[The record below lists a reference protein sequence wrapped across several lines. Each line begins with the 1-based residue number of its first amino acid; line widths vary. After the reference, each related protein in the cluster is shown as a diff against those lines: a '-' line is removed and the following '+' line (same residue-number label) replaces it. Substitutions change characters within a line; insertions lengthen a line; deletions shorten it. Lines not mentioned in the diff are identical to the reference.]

1 MTIKMKITMNLV
13 GTLLIAMTSMAF
25 ASTEPFKPLEPSAN
39 PKLLDFQKKNFTPAQ
54 LIKMGKRV
62 RLAIGYSYANFT
74 FIEGNDGVIVVDT
87 GLFTNRAK
95 HALSDYQKLVD
106 KPIVAIIYTHTHNDH
121 RGGSPVFVKA
131 ANKDIPIYGPSGWQ
145 ERLDYDQS
153 DQMELIKNRGISQFG
168 ILLPAGVTGTV
179 GTGIGPI
186 TRMDGYSG
194 YTLPNHTVPKEGM
207 ELTISGVKMQFITTP
222 GDIESHMMVWLPD
235 EKVMIAGD
243 TLGGTL
249 PYLSTARFEA
259 DRDARKMA
267 ASLDLIMEYPA
278 EYVISGHGR
287 PLIGKDDIKDVIIA
301 TRDVSLFLADQITR
315 YARKGYSPDAIIDI
329 LKLPPHLAAHPD
341 LQPHYHKL
349 DWLIRGMY
357 LKRGGWGKST
367 LALVRHTDSEEAKR
381 MVELLGGVEKVVEHA
396 VDAFKQTDYPWAV
409 QLATQA
415 LYVQPR
421 HKLATRIKIEALRGI
436 AYTTESANERN
447 YALTKVAEMAG
458 MLPWGEVYSK
468 VSYVT
473 RVKQTNSEL
482 LALLESRFRAEEALE
497 LAMEIAITV
506 NNENETT
513 EHTIALRKGVLIYK
527 NQVSTSPDAHIT
539 LDRKLLVTLSV
550 GAISWLDALSQ
561 NKINVDNGQSS
572 VERFVKLI
580 DTIN

>member
-1 MTIKMKITMNLV
+1 MTIKMTMNLV
-13 GTLLIAMTSMAF
+13 GTLLIAMTSIAF

-39 PKLLDFQKKNFTPAQ
+39 QKLVDFQQKNFTRAQ
-54 LIKMGKRV
+54 LIKMGERV
-62 RLAIGYSYANFT
+62 RMSIGYSYANFT
-74 FIEGNDGVIVVDT
+74 FIEGDDGVIVVDT

-145 ERLDYDQS
+145 ERLDYDKS
-153 DQMELIKNRGISQFG
+153 DQMELIKNRGLSQFG
-168 ILLPAGVTGTV
+168 ILLPAGNAGTV
-179 GTGIGPI
+179 GAGIGPI

-194 YTLPNHTVPKEGM
+194 YELPNHTVPKEGM
-207 ELTISGVKMQFITTP
+207 DLTISGVKMQFIPTP

-235 EKVMIAGD
+235 DKVMIAGD

-301 TRDVSLFLADQITR
+301 TRDLTLFLADQITR
-315 YARKGYSPDAIIDI
+315 YSRKGHSPDAIIDI
-329 LKLPPHLAAHPD
+329 LKLPSHLAEHPD

-357 LKRGGWGKST
+357 LKKGGWGKNT

-381 MVELLGGVEKVVEHA
+381 MVKLLGGIESVVEYA
-396 VDAFKQTDYPWAV
+396 INAFNEADYPWAV

-415 LYVQPR
+415 LYVQPK
-421 HKLATRIKIEALRGI
+421 HEMATNIKIEALRGI
-436 AYTTESANERN
+436 AYATESANERN
-447 YALTKVAEMAG
+447 YTLTKVAEMTG
-458 MLPWGEVYSK
+458 MLPWGKVYSK
-468 VSYVT
+468 VAYIT
-473 RVKQTNSEL
+473 RVKQTSTEL
-482 LALLESRFRAEEALE
+482 LELLKTRFKAEDALE
-497 LAMEIAITV
+497 LAMTIGITV
-506 NNENETT
+506 NEKNKTS
-513 EHTIALRKGVLIYK
+513 EHTIELHKGILLYKHQALI
-527 NQVSTSPDAHIT
+527 TEDAHIT
-539 LDRKLLVTLSV
+539 INRELLVALST
-550 GAISWLDALSQ
+550 GAISWLDALNQ
-561 NKINVDNGQSS
+561 EKIIIKNGQSS

-580 DTIN
+580 DSLD